1 MLIKR
6 FSIQVKVS
14 LLAGLCLLGVVV
26 VLISSSLYRMHR
38 SELLIKQSSADMLQR
53 AASLNMR
60 AEGAKQ
66 ALTIQKYLLSAYQ
79 EGLGFSRQVLTH
91 VQQAKQLQAS
101 TTQVRR
107 NLHGYVGNELLANP
121 QIQGLYVVFEPEQ
134 LDGDDGSFVSNEALG
149 SNETGRFTVYWS
161 LQGQEA
167 KGDII
172 HEKVM
177 MDESIMPDG
186 KAYNDWY
193 ICPLKTEKPC
203 LLDPYFDDASGQD
216 SLVTAMTFPIFD
228 SGKVIGVVGLDINLG
243 SIQNLA
249 SAGNAKLYDG
259 AGAISIVSS
268 SSLIAGYSRDST
280 QLAKT
285 LSSIYPRDAE
295 LFGEALQADKPFEH
309 ERDGQH
315 LVLFPF
321 QPIPG
326 AKHWAVL
333 LDVHTDTL
341 LSSARKL
348 QEELQAD
355 SESATR
361 LELFFGGGA
370 ASVGFL
376 LLWFAIRAIT
386 VPLVKVADMLRA
398 IASGEGD
405 LTQRLHY
412 LKQDELGDLTSGFNR
427 FLDKLQPI
435 VVEVKS
441 SVQLARNTADQLAAS
456 AEKAS
461 LGMQQQYSE
470 INLVATASN
479 EMNAT
484 AHDVAGNAARAAE
497 AACAAD
503 QASKRGM
510 QVIADTTENIGKLAN
525 DMTMAMQQVEGLT
538 DSGEQ
543 IGMVLDVI
551 RAISDQTNL
560 LALNA
565 AIEAARAGDAGRGF
579 AVVAEEVRN
588 LAKRTQESVS
598 EIRAVIEALQGG
610 TRDVTSAMH
619 SGSRQAREAASQVQD
634 AVLALQRIG
643 EAVGVISDM
652 NLHIASA
659 AEQQSA
665 VAEEVNR
672 NIAAVRD
679 VTESLSAQAE
689 ESAQISR
696 RVNDLANNQQRLME
710 HFKV

>member
-1 MLIKR
+1 
-6 FSIQVKVS
+6 
-14 LLAGLCLLGVVV
+14 
-26 VLISSSLYRMHR
+26 
-38 SELLIKQSSADMLQR
+38 
-53 AASLNMR
+53 
-60 AEGAKQ
+60 
-66 ALTIQKYLLSAYQ
+66 
-79 EGLGFSRQVLTH
+79 
-91 VQQAKQLQAS
+91 
-101 TTQVRR
+101 
-107 NLHGYVGNELLANP
+107 
-121 QIQGLYVVFEPEQ
+121 
-134 LDGDDGSFVSNEALG
+134 
-149 SNETGRFTVYWS
+149 
-161 LQGQEA
+161 
-167 KGDII
+167 
-172 HEKVM
+172 
-177 MDESIMPDG
+177 
-186 KAYNDWY
+186 
-193 ICPLKTEKPC
+193 
-203 LLDPYFDDASGQD
+203 
-216 SLVTAMTFPIFD
+216 
-228 SGKVIGVVGLDINLG
+228 
-243 SIQNLA
+243 
-249 SAGNAKLYDG
+249 
-259 AGAISIVSS
+259 
-268 SSLIAGYSRDST
+268 
-280 QLAKT
+280 
-285 LSSIYPRDAE
+285 
-295 LFGEALQADKPFEH
+295 
-309 ERDGQH
+309 
-315 LVLFPF
+315 
-321 QPIPG
+321 
-326 AKHWAVL
+326 
-333 LDVHTDTL
+333 
-341 LSSARKL
+341 
-348 QEELQAD
+348 
-355 SESATR
+355 
-361 LELFFGGGA
+361 
-370 ASVGFL
+370 

-479 EMNAT
+479 EMSAT

-503 QASKRGM
+503 QASERGM
-510 QVIADTTENIGKLAN
+510 QVIAGTTENIGKLAN

-652 NLHIASA
+652 NLQIASA